1 MSLRRKMREDMDRMA
16 GEILER
22 WQETDVCLDLFARRE
37 ALRYI
42 VTHEVTP
49 AEYAEWVAECVIA

>member
-1 MSLRRKMREDMDRMA
+1 MDRMA